1 MNFDTPEVKELK
13 EKVAT
18 ANRVLAYAGLATG
31 PTAYLGHAS
40 ARIPNTNYIVMKG
53 RGYNVDSLAKMQAG
67 DMIVLDMEANVLD
80 GPRGVIPQNEV
91 KMHTRIYAVRK
102 DVGGITHVHP
112 RFCIILSIVGKKI
125 VPVCNEGLVLVNAGV
140 PVYPNN
146 ELICTDEQGDKVAKK
161 MGKNNAILL
170 RGHGAVTAGG
180 GVEEAA
186 LNMINLEEQAR
197 MNYYTY
203 LLGRGAA
210 GARIPQGQAKAY
222 ADFIPV
228 MADLP
233 VLKKAAAERGHRRVP
248 LGMIQWNGWADAVR
262 GT

>member
-1 MNFDTPEVKELK
+1 MNFDSPEVKELK

-18 ANRVLAYAGLATG
+18 ANRILAHAGLAAG

-40 ARIPNTNYIVMKG
+40 ARIPNSDYIVMKG

-67 DMIVLDMEANVLD
+67 DMIVLDLEANVLD

-91 KMHTRIYAVRK
+91 KMHTRIYRARK

-112 RFCIILSIVGKKI
+112 RFAIILSILGKKL
-125 VPVCNEGLVLVNAGV
+125 VPVCNEGLVLIHDGV

-146 ELICTDEQGDKVAKK
+146 ELICTDEQGDRVAKR
-161 MGKNNAILL
+161 MGNKNAILL
-170 RGHGAVTAGG
+170 RGHGAVTAGK
-180 GVEEAA
+180 GVEEATI
-186 LNMINLEEQAR
+186 NMINLEEQAR
-197 MNYYTY
+197 MNYYAY

-210 GARIPQGQAKAY
+210 GARISPGQAKAY

-228 MADLP
+228 MAELP
-233 VLKKAAAERGHRRVP
+233 VLKKAAAERGHRKLP

-262 GT
+262 VS

>member
-161 MGKNNAILL
+161 MGNKNSILL

>member
-18 ANRVLAYAGLATG
+18 ANRVLAAAGLATG
-31 PTAYLGHAS
+31 STAYLGHAS
-40 ARIPNTNYIVMKG
+40 ARIPNTDYIVMKG
-53 RGYNVDSLAKMQAG
+53 RGYNVDSLAKMQAA

-91 KMHTRIYAVRK
+91 KMHTRIYAARK

-125 VPVCNEGLVLVNAGV
+125 VPVCNEGLILTQAGV

-146 ELICTDEQGDKVAKK
+146 ELICTDEQGDRVAKK
-161 MGKNNAILL
+161 MGNKNAILL
-170 RGHGAVTAGG
+170 RGHGAVTAGS
-180 GVEEAA
+180 GVEEAT
-186 LNMINLEEQAR
+186 LNMIDLEEQAR

-222 ADFIPV
+222 VDFIPV
-228 MADLP
+228 MPDLP

-248 LGMIQWNGWADAVR
+248 LSMIQWSGWADAVR
-262 GT
+262 